1 VFVPFDIGEETAMQ
15 VLATTPM
22 VFAAIEYS
30 MLYML
35 CGGGLV
41 GAAVIYGVAKAFN
54 K

>member
-1 VFVPFDIGEETAMQ
+1 MQ
-15 VLATTPM
+15 AIALTPI

-30 MLYML
+30 LLYLL

-41 GAAVIYGVAKAFN
+41 GAVVIYGVAKALN

>member
-1 VFVPFDIGEETAMQ
+1 MQ
-15 VLATTPM
+15 AIALTPV

-35 CGGGLV
+35 FGGGLV
-41 GAAVIYGVAKAFN
+41 GAVVVYGVAKALN